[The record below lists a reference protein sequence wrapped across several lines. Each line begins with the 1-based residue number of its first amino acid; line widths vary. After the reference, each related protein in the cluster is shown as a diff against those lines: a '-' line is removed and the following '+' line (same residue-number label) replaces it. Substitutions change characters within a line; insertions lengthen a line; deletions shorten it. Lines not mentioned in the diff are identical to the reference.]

1 MTAAPRPRATNK
13 TTILG
18 DGLYTATLP
27 PDARIFAGKTSSR
40 AIPGGPYTAPSV
52 IRMGLWPIEMAL
64 KLLVAA
70 CVTYMS
76 LYLSAAAI
84 PANPNP
90 TVLSDKFAID
100 MFGNFLA
107 QLRDIVGHVITFGG
121 TGTPSLTGTML
132 TAAIALGTERAIHAI
147 TRPPRSRLLDQPADI
162 RALSPVDSASAA
174 AHDATDNPERNKKRI
189 AEVRSALAQLDAE
202 WLAYEQDLEAYYLT
216 KPVLRDLNIP
226 ETAAYRAALYDLR
239 EQAETLT
246 DSPSAREITAAEHA
260 AEAALLAWG
269 AANDHA
275 AAIGVSDRSLTERA
289 ALRRLHALV
298 SQLAHPST
306 PKPMWTSITDAIT
319 REMTKLT
326 TVPTS
331 WNHLLR
337 LPELEH
343 RNLAAIDDRAN
354 NEASKS

>member
-1 MTAAPRPRATNK
+1 MTAAPRPRAINE
-13 TTILG
+13 TTMRG
-18 DGLYTATLP
+18 PYTATP
-27 PDARIFAGKTSSR
+27 RPGARIFVRTTSTR
-40 AIPGGPYTAPSV
+40 PMPGGPYTAPSV
-52 IRMGLWPIEMAL
+52 IRMGLWPIVMAL

-76 LYLSAAAI
+76 LYLAAAAI

-90 TVLSDKFAID
+90 TVLSDKLAID

-121 TGTPSLTGTML
+121 TGTPSLTGTVL
-132 TAAIALGTERAIHAI
+132 TAAIALGTERTIHAI
-147 TRPPRSRLLDQPADI
+147 TRPPRRRLLDQPAGI
-162 RALSPVDSASAA
+162 RALSPVGSGTTVTHDGTDSG
-174 AHDATDNPERNKKRI
+174 ERNKKRI
-189 AEVRSALAQLDAE
+189 AEVRAALAQLDAE

-216 KPVLRDLNIP
+216 KPVLRDLNVP

-239 EQAETLT
+239 EQADALS
-246 DSPSAREITAAEHA
+246 DSASAREITAAEHA
-260 AEAALLAWG
+260 AEVALLAWG

-275 AAIGVSDRSLTERA
+275 AATGVSDRSPTERA

-319 REMTKLT
+319 REMAKLT

-331 WNHLLR
+331 WNHLLS
-337 LPELEH
+337 LPALEH
-343 RNLAAIDDRAN
+343 RNLAAIAEGAHQRGFL
-354 NEASKS
+354 E

>member
-1 MTAAPRPRATNK
+1 MTAAPRPRSINE
-13 TTILG
+13 TTMRG
-18 DGLYTATLP
+18 PYTATP
-27 PDARIFAGKTSSR
+27 RPGARIFVRTTSTR
-40 AIPGGPYTAPSV
+40 PMPGGPYTAPSV

-76 LYLSAAAI
+76 LYLAAAAI

-90 TVLSDKFAID
+90 TVLSDKLAFD

-107 QLRDIVGHVITFGG
+107 QLRDFVGHVITFGG
-121 TGTPSLTGTML
+121 TGTPSLTGTVL
-132 TAAIALGTERAIHAI
+132 TAAIALGTERTIHAI
-147 TRPPRSRLLDQPADI
+147 TRPPRRRLLDQPAGI
-162 RALSPVDSASAA
+162 RALSPVGPGTANQDTA
-174 AHDATDNPERNKKRI
+174 DDPERNKKRI
-189 AEVRSALAQLDAE
+189 AEVRAALTQLDAE

-216 KPVLRDLNIP
+216 KPVLRDLNVP

-239 EQAETLT
+239 EQAEALS
-246 DSPSAREITAAEHA
+246 DSASAREITAAEHA
-260 AEAALLAWG
+260 ADVALLAWG

-275 AAIGVSDRSLTERA
+275 AAIGVSDRSPTERA

-306 PKPMWTSITDAIT
+306 PKPMWTSITHAIT
-319 REMTKLT
+319 REMAKLT

-331 WNHLLR
+331 WNHLLS
-337 LPELEH
+337 LPALEH
-343 RNLAAIDDRAN
+343 RNLAAIAEGAHQRGLL
-354 NEASKS
+354 E

>member
-1 MTAAPRPRATNK
+1 MTATPRPHAINE
-13 TTILG
+13 TTMHG
-18 DGLYTATLP
+18 PYTATLRRQ
-27 PDARIFAGKTSSR
+27 ARTFVRATSSR
-40 AIPGGPYTAPSV
+40 AIPGGPYSATSV

-76 LYLSAAAI
+76 LYLAAAAI
-84 PANPNP
+84 PADPNL
-90 TVLSDKFAID
+90 TVLSDKFAIG
-100 MFGNFLA
+100 MFANFLA

-121 TGTPSLTGTML
+121 TGTPSLTATAL
-132 TAAIALGTERAIHAI
+132 TAAIALGTERTIHTI

-162 RALSPVDSASAA
+162 RALSPVDLASAA
-174 AHDATDNPERNKKRI
+174 VHDSTADEPERNKKRI
-189 AEVRSALAQLDAE
+189 AEVRTALAQLDAE
-202 WLAYEQDLEAYYLT
+202 WFAYEQDLEAYYLT
-216 KPVLRDLNIP
+216 KPVLRDLNVP

-239 EQAETLT
+239 EQAEALR
-246 DSPSAREITAAEHA
+246 DSASAREITAAEHA

-275 AAIGVSDRSLTERA
+275 AAIGVSDRSPTERA

-306 PKPMWTSITDAIT
+306 PKPMWTSITEAIT
-319 REMTKLT
+319 REMAKLT

-337 LPELEH
+337 LPALEH
-343 RNLAAIDDRAN
+343 RNLAAIAERAN
-354 NEASKS
+354 NEASKN

>member
-1 MTAAPRPRATNK
+1 MTAAPRPRSINE
-13 TTILG
+13 TTMHG
-18 DGLYTATLP
+18 PYTATTR
-27 PDARIFAGKTSSR
+27 PDARIFVRTTSTR
-40 AIPGGPYTAPSV
+40 PMPGGPYTAPSV
-52 IRMGLWPIEMAL
+52 IRMGLWPIEIAL

-76 LYLSAAAI
+76 LYLAAAAI

-90 TVLSDKFAID
+90 TVLSDKLAID

-107 QLRDIVGHVITFGG
+107 QLRDLVGHVITFGG
-121 TGTPSLTGTML
+121 TGTPSLTGTVL
-132 TAAIALGTERAIHAI
+132 TAAIALGTERTIHAI
-147 TRPPRSRLLDQPADI
+147 TRPPRSRLLDQPAGI
-162 RALSPVDSASAA
+162 RALTPVGPGTANQDTA
-174 AHDATDNPERNKKRI
+174 DDPERNKKRI
-189 AEVRSALAQLDAE
+189 DEVRAALAQLDAE
-202 WLAYEQDLEAYYLT
+202 WLAYEQNLEAYYLT
-216 KPVLRDLNIP
+216 KPVLRDLNVP

-239 EQAETLT
+239 EQTEALSE
-246 DSPSAREITAAEHA
+246 SASARQITAAEHA

-275 AAIGVSDRSLTERA
+275 AATGVSDRSPTERA

-331 WNHLLR
+331 WNHLLS
-337 LPELEH
+337 LPALEH
-343 RNLAAIDDRAN
+343 RNLAAIADRAN
-354 NEASKS
+354 NEAS

>member
-1 MTAAPRPRATNK
+1 MTATPRPHAINE
-13 TTILG
+13 TTMRG
-18 DGLYTATLP
+18 PYTATLRP
-27 PDARIFAGKTSSR
+27 QARTFVRATSSR
-40 AIPGGPYTAPSV
+40 AIRGGPYSVPSV

-76 LYLSAAAI
+76 LYLAAAAI
-84 PANPNP
+84 PADPNL
-90 TVLSDKFAID
+90 TVLSDKFAIG
-100 MFGNFLA
+100 MFANFLA

-121 TGTPSLTGTML
+121 TGTPSLTATAL
-132 TAAIALGTERAIHAI
+132 TAAIALGTERTIHTI

-162 RALSPVDSASAA
+162 RVLSTVGSGTAA
-174 AHDATDNPERNKKRI
+174 TQDTADDPERNKKRI
-189 AEVRSALAQLDAE
+189 AEVRAALAQLDAE

-216 KPVLRDLNIP
+216 KPVLRDLNVP

-239 EQAETLT
+239 EQAEALG
-246 DSPSAREITAAEHA
+246 DSASARQITAAEHA

-269 AANDHA
+269 TANDHA
-275 AAIGVSDRSLTERA
+275 AAIGVTDRSPTERA

-306 PKPMWTSITDAIT
+306 PKPMWTSITEAIT
-319 REMTKLT
+319 REMAKLT

-331 WNHLLR
+331 WNHLLS
-337 LPELEH
+337 LPALEH
-343 RNLAAIDDRAN
+343 RNLAAIAERAN
-354 NEASKS
+354 NEAS

>member
-1 MTAAPRPRATNK
+1 MTAAPRPRAINE
-13 TTILG
+13 TTMRG
-18 DGLYTATLP
+18 PYAATP
-27 PDARIFAGKTSSR
+27 RPEPRIFVRKASSR

-76 LYLSAAAI
+76 LYLAAAAI

-90 TVLSDKFAID
+90 TVLSDKLAFD
-100 MFGNFLA
+100 MFANFLA

-121 TGTPSLTGTML
+121 TSTPSLTGTVL
-132 TAAIALGTERAIHAI
+132 TAAIALGTERTIHTI

-162 RALSPVDSASAA
+162 RALPPVSSGTAA
-174 AHDATDNPERNKKRI
+174 THDGTDNRERNNKRI
-189 AEVRSALAQLDAE
+189 AEVRAALAQLDAE

-216 KPVLRDLNIP
+216 KPVLRDLNVP

-239 EQAETLT
+239 DQAETLT
-246 DSPSAREITAAEHA
+246 DSASAREITAAEHA
-260 AEAALLAWG
+260 AEVALLAWG

-275 AAIGVSDRSLTERA
+275 AAIGVSDRSPTERA

-306 PKPMWTSITDAIT
+306 PKPMWTSITEAIT

-337 LPELEH
+337 LPALEH
-343 RNLAAIDDRAN
+343 RNLAAIDDGAN
-354 NEASKS
+354 NEASKN

>member
-1 MTAAPRPRATNK
+1 MTAAPRPRAINENTVR
-13 TTILG
+13 G
-18 DGLYTATLP
+18 PYTATP
-27 PDARIFAGKTSSR
+27 RPDARIFVRTTSSR

-52 IRMGLWPIEMAL
+52 IRLGLWPIEMAL

-76 LYLSAAAI
+76 LYLAAAAI

-90 TVLSDKFAID
+90 TVLSGKFAFD

-107 QLRDIVGHVITFGG
+107 QLRDFVGHVITFGG
-121 TGTPSLTGTML
+121 TGTPSLTGTVL
-132 TAAIALGTERAIHAI
+132 TAAIALGTERTIHAI

-162 RALSPVDSASAA
+162 GALSPVGSGTTVT
-174 AHDATDNPERNKKRI
+174 HDGTDNRERNKKRI
-189 AEVRSALAQLDAE
+189 AEVRAALAQLDAE

-216 KPVLRDLNIP
+216 KPVLRDLNVP
-226 ETAAYRAALYDLR
+226 ENAAYRAALYDLR
-239 EQAETLT
+239 EQAEALG
-246 DSPSAREITAAEHA
+246 DSASAREITAAEV
-260 AEAALLAWG
+260 ALLAWG

-275 AAIGVSDRSLTERA
+275 AAIGVSDRSPTERA

-331 WNHLLR
+331 WNHLLS

-343 RNLAAIDDRAN
+343 RNLAAINDGAN
-354 NEASKS
+354 NEASEN